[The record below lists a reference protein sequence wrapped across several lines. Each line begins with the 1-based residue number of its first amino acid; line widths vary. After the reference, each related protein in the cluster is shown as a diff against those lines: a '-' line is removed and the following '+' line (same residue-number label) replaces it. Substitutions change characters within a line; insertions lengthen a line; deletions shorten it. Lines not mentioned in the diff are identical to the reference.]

1 MSEFVS
7 YNPTTG
13 EEAGRYP
20 NARSSEVKA
29 AVGNL
34 RLPSISAAELLWSEL
49 PLEKRIASLQSL
61 RLKLASNADE
71 LAKLVSTEIGKP
83 LQEAYGADIL
93 PTLDAIEWLCNAAPG
108 HLKNKK
114 ITRNATLFPEPFG
127 IVGVI
132 GTWNYPI
139 FLNIVPIT
147 WALMAGNSV
156 VWKPSELATETALR
170 LKTIFNEL
178 LLPVAVVTGDGTAGQ
193 ALCKAGCDKIV
204 FTGGVETGRAILQTL
219 AEFGTPAVM
228 ELSGNDAM
236 IICKDANITLAARS
250 AVWGRCSSAGQS
262 CVAPQ
267 RIYVD
272 EKVREEFLKE
282 CRHTMNSLVR
292 GVDFGP
298 MRTFE
303 LRKRAET
310 LVCQA
315 IDEGAKLLVGGVSD
329 KNAKG
334 FYMSPTLLACCCE
347 NSAILTQDF
356 FGPVLAVQGFNSFDE
371 AIRLANSSEMSL
383 GASVWTEDE
392 AEGKR
397 FAAKLKA
404 GLVSINQILLDAANP
419 ALPFGGAGASG
430 FGKQRG
436 IAGLDE
442 FAQWKAVA
450 THSTHGERRHLF
462 PYRAETVAILSGL
475 IALKSEKGLAAK
487 WNSMRA
493 LMSAVKD
500 WKR

>member
-1 MSEFVS
+1 MS
-7 YNPTTG
+7 YNPATG
-13 EEAGRYP
+13 EETGRYS
-20 NARSSEVKA
+20 NASAQDILA

-34 RLPSISAAELLWSEL
+34 RRRSTLAAGLLWSEL
-49 PLEKRIASLQSL
+49 PLKKRIGFLSRL
-61 RLKLASNADE
+61 RSKLASNADE
-71 LAKLVSTEIGKP
+71 LAELVSTEIGKP

-93 PTLDAIEWLCNAAPG
+93 PALDAIDWLCKAAPK
-108 HLKNKK
+108 HLRNKK
-114 ITRNATLFPEPFG
+114 ITRNAALIPEPLG
-127 IVGVI
+127 VIGVI

-139 FLNIVPIT
+139 FLNVIPIV

-178 LLPVAVVTGDGTAGQ
+178 SLPVAVVLGDGTSGQ
-193 ALCKAGCDKIV
+193 ALCKAGCDKVV
-204 FTGGVETGRAILQTL
+204 FTGGVATGRAILQTL
-219 AEFGTPAVM
+219 AEYGTPAVM

-236 IICKDANITLAARS
+236 LVCKDADIPLAARS

-272 EKVREEFLKE
+272 EKALEEFLKE
-282 CRHTMNSLVR
+282 CRHTMHSLVQ
-292 GVDFGP
+292 GIDFGP

-329 KNAKG
+329 KNTQG
-334 FYMSPTLLACCCE
+334 FFMSPTLLTCCCE
-347 NSAILTQDF
+347 NSAILKQDF
-356 FGPVLAVQGFNSFDE
+356 FGPVLAVQGFNSIDE
-371 AIRLANSSEMSL
+371 AVRLANGSEMGL

-392 AEGKR
+392 ATGKR
-397 FAAKLKA
+397 IAAAMKA
-404 GLVSINQILLDAANP
+404 GLVSINQILLDAADP
-419 ALPFGGAGASG
+419 ALPFGGVGASG

-442 FAQWKAVA
+442 FVHWKAVA
-450 THSTHGERRHLF
+450 THSTRGERRHLF
-462 PYRAETVAILSGL
+462 PHRAETVAILSGL
-475 IALKSEKGLAAK
+475 IALKSEKGFAEK